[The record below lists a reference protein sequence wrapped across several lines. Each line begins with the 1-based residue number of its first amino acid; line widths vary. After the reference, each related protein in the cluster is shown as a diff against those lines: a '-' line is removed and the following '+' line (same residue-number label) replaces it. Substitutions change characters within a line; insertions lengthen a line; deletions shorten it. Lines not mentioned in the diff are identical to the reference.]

1 MSNLHILPVRIVADT
16 EPEFWPQVERI
27 WADALEEKEQELQRA
42 RYTLE
47 MSSRAIAG
55 LRELRAAER
64 DHWQKREHEL
74 LNERAGL
81 WCAVA
86 LLVTLLVV
94 VGIGIAVWV
103 GRG

>member
-1 MSNLHILPVRIVADT
+1 MSNLRILPIRIVADT

-27 WADALEEKEQELQRA
+27 WAEALEQKEQELERA
-42 RYTLE
+42 RYALE
-47 MSSRAIAG
+47 MSSRAIVG

-64 DHWQKREHEL
+64 DHWQKREYEL

-86 LLVTLLVV
+86 LLMTLLAV
-94 VGIGIAVWV
+94 VGMGIAVWV
-103 GRG
+103 TR